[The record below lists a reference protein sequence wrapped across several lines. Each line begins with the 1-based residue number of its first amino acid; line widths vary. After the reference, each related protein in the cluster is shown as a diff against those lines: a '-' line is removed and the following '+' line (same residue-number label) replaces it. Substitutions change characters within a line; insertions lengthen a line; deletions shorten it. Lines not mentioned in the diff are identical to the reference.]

1 MSNESNSSEDKFRE
15 IVEHDLNDV
24 NSIQSIAQMLV
35 ELKAQMAELK
45 PIIDQA
51 AEQKEAINEQEREV
65 KKQLQELAEQKH
77 AIDNAVWESRK
88 KMREVERSIQTT
100 NDQLTQA
107 IENQK
112 AKKEL
117 EELSKELDELT
128 AGLPWRE
135 WAFPHQISGAKQLAV
150 QKRAI
155 LADTMGL
162 GKSLT
167 SIIYMDM
174 VKAKKILMVVPNDT
188 TQNMVRE
195 IKHWAPH
202 RNVVDASG
210 MPKATRDFLLTT
222 LPGMDNFVLIVNYEI
237 NRRDR
242 DFVDHVMKLQLDTV
256 IADESHNVK
265 NNKTSAF
272 KMVKDILTRPNCCST
287 CGSANVY
294 DGLG

>member
-1 MSNESNSSEDKFRE
+1 MVSDEDKFKE
-15 IVEHDLNDV
+15 IVQNSDLNDV
-24 NSIQSIAQMLV
+24 NSIQAIAQMLV
-35 ELKAQMAELK
+35 ELKAQMHSLK
-45 PIIDQA
+45 PIIESA
-51 AEQKEAINEQEREV
+51 AEKKGEIDAQMEV
-65 KKQLQELAEQKH
+65 HKKALNELAEQKH
-77 AIDNAVWESRK
+77 AIDAAVWESRTK
-88 KMREVERSIQTT
+88 LRQVEREINST
-100 NDQLTQA
+100 NNRLTQA
-107 IENQK
+107 IEN
-112 AKKEL
+112 KKQR
-117 EELSKELDELT
+117 EELDKLSEELDRIT

-135 WAFPHQISGAKQLAV
+135 WAFPHQITGAKALAV

-174 VKAKKILMVVPNDT
+174 VQAKRVLMVVPNDT

-195 IKHWAPH
+195 IKNWAPH

-237 NRRDR
+237 NRRDK
-242 DFVDHVMKLQLDTV
+242 DFVNHVLDLQVDTV

-265 NNKTSAF
+265 NTKTAAF
-272 KMVKDILTRPNCCST
+272 KMTKEIITRPNCCSA
-287 CGSANVY
+287 CNSRNVY
-294 DGLG
+294 EGLG

>member
-1 MSNESNSSEDKFRE
+1 MTGNMEDEFKK
-15 IVEHDLNDV
+15 IVEHDLSDV

-35 ELKAQMAELK
+35 ELKAQMHELA
-45 PIIDQA
+45 PIIEQA
-51 AEQKEAINEQEREV
+51 ADQKEEIHKQEKEV
-65 KKQLQELAEQKH
+65 QKQLQELAEQKH
-77 AIDNAVWESRK
+77 AIDSAVWESRK
-88 KMREVERSIQTT
+88 KMREVEREITKA

-107 IENQK
+107 IENK
-112 AKKEL
+112 NAK
-117 EELSKELDELT
+117 EELDKLSAELDELT

-174 VKAKKILMVVPNDT
+174 VKAKKVLMVVPNDT

-222 LPGMDNFVLIVNYEI
+222 LPGMDDFVLIVNYEI
-237 NRRDR
+237 NRRDK
-242 DFVDHVMKLQLDTV
+242 DFVDHVMKLQIDTV

-265 NNKTSAF
+265 NNKTAAF
-272 KMVKDILTRPNCCST
+272 KMVKDILTRPNCCSS
-287 CGSANVY
+287 CGSGNVY

>member
-1 MSNESNSSEDKFRE
+1 MENTDEQFKE
-15 IVEHDLNDV
+15 IVQDLNDV
-24 NSIQSIAQMLV
+24 NSIQSIANMLV
-35 ELKAQMAELK
+35 ELKSQMATLK
-45 PIIDQA
+45 PVIDEA
-51 AEQKEAINEQEREV
+51 AAQKEGIKKQEEAI

-77 AIDNAVWESRK
+77 EIDNAVWESRR
-88 KMREVERSIQTT
+88 KMREVERSIQTA

-107 IENQK
+107 IEN
-112 AKKEL
+112 KKQREEL
-117 EELSKELDELT
+117 EKLSEELDRIT

-135 WAFPHQISGAKQLAV
+135 WAFPHQITGAKQLAV

-174 VKAKKILMVVPNDT
+174 VQAKRVLMVVPNDT

-222 LPGMDNFVLIVNYEI
+222 LPSMDDFVLIVNYEI

-242 DFVDHVMKLQLDTV
+242 DFVNHVMELQIDTV
-256 IADESHNVK
+256 ISDESHNVK
-265 NNKTSAF
+265 NTKTAAF
-272 KMVKDILTRPNCCST
+272 RMVKDILTRPNCCSS
-287 CGSANVY
+287 CGSKNVY

>member
-1 MSNESNSSEDKFRE
+1 MEDVDKQFQE
-15 IVEHDLNDV
+15 ITADLNDV

-35 ELKAQMAELK
+35 ELKAQMHELK
-45 PIIDQA
+45 PVIDQA
-51 AEQKEAINEQEREV
+51 AEKKKAITDQEQAV
-65 KKQLQELAEQKH
+65 KDQLRALAEQKH
-77 AIDNAVWESRK
+77 AIDEAVWESRK
-88 KMREVERSIQTT
+88 KMREVEREINKA
-100 NDQLTQA
+100 NDRLTQA
-107 IENQK
+107 IEN
-112 AKKEL
+112 KKQREEL
-117 EELSKELDELT
+117 EKLSEELDRLT

-135 WAFPHQISGAKQLAV
+135 WAFPHQITGAKQLAV

-174 VKAKKILMVVPNDT
+174 VQAKKVMMIVPNDT

-210 MPKATRDFLLTT
+210 LPKIQRDFLLTT
-222 LPGMDNFVLIVNYEI
+222 LPMMDNFVLIVNYEI
-237 NRRDR
+237 NRRDS
-242 DFVDHVMKLQLDTV
+242 DFVNHVLDLQIDTL

-265 NNKTSAF
+265 NVKTAAF
-272 KMVKDILTRPNCCST
+272 RMTKDILRQTNCCSA
-287 CGSANVY
+287 CGSRNVY